1 MIRINAPESQR
12 TLRNHKERFGIT
24 NKELDEFL
32 VLFIYATSRQAKTKE
47 IRQEI
52 HQLFSTEKMAEKEW
66 IKLLIY
72 YLCGHGIGRSTLL
85 TEKRQI
91 DMVQSWFECKVTY
104 ERAGEKGLNT
114 KVNEVYLVQGF
125 TFTEIEKRLTQE
137 LQPQVTGEFN
147 INKMER
153 TKYNELVDSLS
164 ETADK
169 WYKCKIT
176 MVTIDE
182 VSAKEKKSSVV
193 ILVKADDVTSAV
205 KNLNKHMEDSIMDY
219 TLASVNE
226 SPIVDIF
233 HYEG

>member
-1 MIRINAPESQR
+1 
-12 TLRNHKERFGIT
+12 
-24 NKELDEFL
+24 
-32 VLFIYATSRQAKTKE
+32 
-47 IRQEI
+47 
-52 HQLFSTEKMAEKEW
+52 
-66 IKLLIY
+66 
-72 YLCGHGIGRSTLL
+72 
-85 TEKRQI
+85 
-91 DMVQSWFECKVTY
+91 MVQSWFEVKVTY

-114 KVNEVYLVQGF
+114 KVNETYLVQGF
-125 TFTEIEKRLTQE
+125 TFTEIEKHITQE

-153 TKYNELVDSLS
+153 TKYNELVDSMS

-169 WYKCKIT
+169 WFKCKIT

-193 ILVKADDVTSAV
+193 ILVKAEDVTTAV

-219 TLASVNE
+219 NLASVNE

>member
-1 MIRINAPESQR
+1 
-12 TLRNHKERFGIT
+12 
-24 NKELDEFL
+24 
-32 VLFIYATSRQAKTKE
+32 
-47 IRQEI
+47 
-52 HQLFSTEKMAEKEW
+52 
-66 IKLLIY
+66 
-72 YLCGHGIGRSTLL
+72 
-85 TEKRQI
+85 
-91 DMVQSWFECKVTY
+91 MVQSWFEVKVTY

-114 KVNEVYLVQGF
+114 KVNETYLVQGF

-153 TKYNELVDSLS
+153 TKYNELVDSTS

-169 WYKCKIT
+169 WFKCKIT

-193 ILVKADDVTSAV
+193 ILVKAEDVTNAV

-219 TLASVNE
+219 NLASVNE
-226 SPIVDIF
+226 SAIVDIF
-233 HYEG
+233 HYEA